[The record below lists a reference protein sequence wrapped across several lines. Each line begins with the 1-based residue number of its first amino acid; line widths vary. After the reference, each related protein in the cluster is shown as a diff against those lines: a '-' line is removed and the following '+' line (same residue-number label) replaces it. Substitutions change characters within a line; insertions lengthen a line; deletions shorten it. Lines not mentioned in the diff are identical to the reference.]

1 MSVGIIQIQEL
12 PQNRWEAC
20 RDLRLEALREEP
32 LAFGSS
38 YEEEK
43 NISEAEWKIRIKNA
57 LFALEIDKPI
67 GMVVLIQQT
76 NIKSMHLA
84 NIFGLYVKA
93 SYRGKGIGK
102 QLMEKA
108 LKKLTSIESIR
119 KVKLAVNAELTATIN
134 LYEKFGFQR
143 VGMLKQELRYDNRF
157 YDELIMERI
166 LVS

>member
-1 MSVGIIQIQEL
+1 MIEILEFSS
-12 PQNRWEAC
+12 NRWEAC

-43 NISEAEWKIRIKNA
+43 NISEAEWKIRIQNA
-57 LFALEIDKPI
+57 LFAVKNDAPV

-76 NIKSMHLA
+76 NIKSRHLA

-102 QLMEKA
+102 QLIDKA
-108 LKKLTSIESIR
+108 LERLTSDESIR

-134 LYEKFGFQR
+134 LYEKLGFQR
-143 VGMLKQELRYDNRF
+143 VGMLKQELRYDDRF
-157 YDELIMERI
+157 YDELIMERL